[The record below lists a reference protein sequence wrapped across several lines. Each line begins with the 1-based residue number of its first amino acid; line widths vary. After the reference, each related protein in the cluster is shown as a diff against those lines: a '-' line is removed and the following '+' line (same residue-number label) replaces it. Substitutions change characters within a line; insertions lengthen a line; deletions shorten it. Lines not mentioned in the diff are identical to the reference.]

1 MIQIASMGQSS
12 ERSTPLIMRRYTL
25 SSGNRSCMRSNIA
38 HEKTIKLVDGQT
50 VPQIRSCA
58 ILILT
63 DVLACKDCV
72 VELFT
77 SRRH

>member
-1 MIQIASMGQSS
+1 
-12 ERSTPLIMRRYTL
+12 
-25 SSGNRSCMRSNIA
+25 MRSNIA

-58 ILILT
+58 ILVLT
-63 DVLACKDCV
+63 DVLACKVCV

-77 SRRH
+77 SRPVGTEQLTVMSRPCDTSV